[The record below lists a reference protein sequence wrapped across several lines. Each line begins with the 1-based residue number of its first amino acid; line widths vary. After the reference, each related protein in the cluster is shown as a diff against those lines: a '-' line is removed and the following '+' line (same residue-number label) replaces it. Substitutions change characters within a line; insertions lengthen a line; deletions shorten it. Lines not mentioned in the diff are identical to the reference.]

1 MTTAN
6 LQISLNFNQI
16 LEIVQQLSDQE
27 KLELNQVLTKDLL
40 NKKLTGFL
48 EDFKTDELSLELI
61 NQEAETVRGEMYAQN
76 SNA

>member
-1 MTTAN
+1 MTTTN

-27 KLELNQVLTKDLL
+27 KLELNQVLTKDLI

-61 NQEAETVRGEMYAQN
+61 NQEVETVRSEIYAQN
-76 SNA
+76 SNT

>member
-6 LQISLNFNQI
+6 LQISLNFNQV

-27 KLELNQVLTKDLL
+27 KLELNQVLTKDLI

-61 NQEAETVRGEMYAQN
+61 NQEVETVRSEIYAQN
-76 SNA
+76 LNA

>member
-6 LQISLNFNQI
+6 LRISLNFNQV

-27 KLELNQVLTKDLL
+27 KLQLNQVLTKDLI

-61 NQEAETVRGEMYAQN
+61 NQEVETVRSEIYAQN

>member
-6 LQISLNFNQI
+6 LQISLNFNQV

-27 KLELNQVLTKDLL
+27 KLQLNQVLTKDLI

-61 NQEAETVRGEMYAQN
+61 NQEVETVRSEMYAQN

>member
-27 KLELNQVLTKDLL
+27 KLKLNQVLTKDLI

-61 NQEAETVRGEMYAQN
+61 NQEVETVRSEIYAQN

>member
-27 KLELNQVLTKDLL
+27 KLQLNQVLTKDLI
-40 NKKLTGFL
+40 NKKSTGFL

-61 NQEAETVRGEMYAQN
+61 NQEVETVRSEMYAQN

>member
-6 LQISLNFNQI
+6 LQISLNFNQV

-27 KLELNQVLTKDLL
+27 KLELNQVLTKDLI

-61 NQEAETVRGEMYAQN
+61 NQEVETVRSEIYAQN

>member
-27 KLELNQVLTKDLL
+27 KLELNQVLTKDLI

-61 NQEAETVRGEMYAQN
+61 NQEVETVRSEIYAQN
-76 SNA
+76 SNT

>member
-6 LQISLNFNQI
+6 LQISLNFNQV

-27 KLELNQVLTKDLL
+27 KLELNQVLTKDLI

-61 NQEAETVRGEMYAQN
+61 NQEVETVRSEIYAQN
-76 SNA
+76 SNT

>member
-6 LQISLNFNQI
+6 LRISLNFNQV

-27 KLELNQVLTKDLL
+27 KLELNQVLTKDLI

-61 NQEAETVRGEMYAQN
+61 NQEVETVRSEIYAQN
-76 SNA
+76 SNT

>member
-6 LQISLNFNQI
+6 LQISLNFNQV

-27 KLELNQVLTKDLL
+27 KLQLNQVLTKDLI

-61 NQEAETVRGEMYAQN
+61 NQEVETVRSEIYAQN

>member
-27 KLELNQVLTKDLL
+27 KLELNQVLTKDLI

-61 NQEAETVRGEMYAQN
+61 NQEIETVRSEMYAQN

>member
-6 LQISLNFNQI
+6 LRISLNFNQV

-27 KLELNQVLTKDLL
+27 KLQLNQVLTKDLI

-61 NQEAETVRGEMYAQN
+61 NQEVETVRSEIYAQN
-76 SNA
+76 LNA

>member
-6 LQISLNFNQI
+6 LQIALNFNQV

-27 KLELNQVLTKDLL
+27 KLQLNQVLTKDLI

-61 NQEAETVRGEMYAQN
+61 NQEVETVRSEIYAQN

>member
-27 KLELNQVLTKDLL
+27 KLELNQVLTKDLI

-61 NQEAETVRGEMYAQN
+61 NQEVETVRSEMYAQN

>member
-27 KLELNQVLTKDLL
+27 KLELNQVLTKDLI

-61 NQEAETVRGEMYAQN
+61 DQEVETVRSEMYAQN
-76 SNA
+76 SNV

>member
-6 LQISLNFNQI
+6 LRISLNFNQI

-27 KLELNQVLTKDLL
+27 KLQLNQVLTKDLI

-61 NQEAETVRGEMYAQN
+61 NQEVETVRSEIYAQN

>member
-27 KLELNQVLTKDLL
+27 KQELNQALTKDLI

-61 NQEAETVRGEMYAQN
+61 NQEVETVRSEMYAQN
-76 SNA
+76 SNT

>member
-6 LQISLNFNQI
+6 LQIALNFNQV

-27 KLELNQVLTKDLL
+27 KLQLNQVLTKDLI

-61 NQEAETVRGEMYAQN
+61 NQEVETVRSEMYAQN

>member
-6 LQISLNFNQI
+6 LQISLNFNQV
-16 LEIVQQLSDQE
+16 LEIVQKLSDQE
-27 KLELNQVLTKDLL
+27 KLELNQVLTKDLI

-61 NQEAETVRGEMYAQN
+61 NQEVETVRSEIYAQN

>member
-6 LQISLNFNQI
+6 LSISLNFNQI

-27 KLELNQVLTKDLL
+27 KLELNQVLTKDLI

-61 NQEAETVRGEMYAQN
+61 NQEVETVRSEIYAQN

>member
-1 MTTAN
+1 MTTTN

-27 KLELNQVLTKDLL
+27 KLELNQVLTKDLI

-61 NQEAETVRGEMYAQN
+61 NQEVETIRSEIYAQN
-76 SNA
+76 SNT